1 MRSETLPG
9 YAGAGTSAGAC
20 ATSSADAGLCASAES
35 AVASGHTDTAQLDL
49 CFERAPSGKT
59 WLSRQRGGYPFHVGR
74 VLQTTGRLDP
84 ALASHANAEV
94 IVQSSSGGLFEND
107 RVFQRFVAM
116 PHAQATIR
124 TAAATIVHTMT
135 HGVAHSRVAI
145 EAHPESRFDYLPQP
159 TILFPSARLVS
170 TIDVMLHS
178 GATVLVADSWLT
190 HDPTHRA
197 ARFGM
202 LEATLNVRNADAQ
215 LLARDR
221 FRLEPGAARGSLTGV
236 RQTFGA
242 HGGLLALRLD
252 DGDTGNEALA
262 RAVNAALQKLDMPLT
277 TAYAAAGV
285 LPGAC
290 GTFVRM
296 LAADSIALRAIF
308 STAVQAV
315 HRALDGFHERTP
327 RASHASQNRN

>member
-9 YAGAGTSAGAC
+9 YTGA
-20 ATSSADAGLCASAES
+20 SAD
-35 AVASGHTDTAQLDL
+35 VAQLDL

-59 WLSRQRGGYPFHVGR
+59 RLSRQRGGYPFHVGR
-74 VLQTTGRLDP
+74 VLPVTRRADP
-84 ALASHANAEV
+84 SRASHVSAEV
-94 IVQSSSGGLFEND
+94 IVQSSSGGLFEDD
-107 RVFQRFVAM
+107 RVFQRYVAM
-116 PHAQATIR
+116 PRAQASVR

-135 HGVAHSRVAI
+135 HGIAHSRVVI
-145 EAHPESRFDYLPQP
+145 EAHPQSRFDYLPQP
-159 TILFPSARLVS
+159 AILFPSARLVS
-170 TIDVMLHS
+170 TIDVALHS
-178 GATVLVADSWLT
+178 GATVLIADTWLT

-202 LEATLNVRNADAQ
+202 LDATLNVRNADAQ

-236 RQTFGA
+236 RQTYGA
-242 HGGLLALRLD
+242 HGGLLVLRLD
-252 DGDTGNEALA
+252 DGDADNEALA
-262 RAVNAALQKLDMPLT
+262 RAVNEALQKLDMPLT

-308 STAVQAV
+308 STAAEAV
-315 HRALDGFHERTP
+315 HRTLDGFHEGAP
-327 RASHASQNRN
+327 CASHASQNRN